1 MNITQIEENV
11 QKLIK
16 SLNKDE
22 FIFDFLLAYDQPKAS
37 IKRLKNGDRN
47 LSKNEGEVLWKK
59 KIFFKATDVDLFR
72 TFEEIKKDEK
82 ISKQSPR
89 FILVTDFENLLAI
102 DTKIQDSLDCSIGEL
117 PKHFDFFL
125 PLAGME
131 KKQHLNENP
140 ADVKAAERMAKLY
153 DEIRKSNTIES
164 EEEVHNLNVFLSRLL
179 FCYFAEDTGIFEES
193 QFVNA
198 ISSHTQEDGNDLNAY
213 LDNLFEILNIETS
226 KRKNIPKYLNDFP
239 YVNGG
244 LFRNKHA
251 APIFTR
257 KSRQAIIDAGELDWK
272 AIHPDIFGSMIQAVV
287 KPDQRGGY
295 GMHYTSVP
303 NIMKVIEPLFLD
315 ELYETFEASK
325 NSEKKLHDLL
335 ARIQKIKIFDPA
347 CGSGNFLI
355 IAYKELRK
363 LEMKIFQELKISM
376 PVSSISLGNFYGVE
390 LDDFAHEIAILSL
403 WLAEHQMDQLFSKTF
418 GSTKPAL
425 PLKNAGNIIHGNA
438 TRLNWEQI
446 CTKNQNE
453 EIYLLGNPPYLGR
466 SLRNKNHQED
476 MDIVFKG
483 LKNYKDLDYITCWF
497 LKGAKYIKATNAEL
511 AFVSTN
517 SIIQGTQVNLLWPI
531 IFGFGTKISFCH
543 TTFKWQNNAKSNAG
557 VSVVI
562 IGIAPQS
569 NKKSP
574 RIFNQNTVK
583 KVENINPYLTEG
595 KNIWIENRYSPISMI
610 PEISLGNAPKDDGA
624 LLLSIQE
631 YETVKIKHPN
641 VLPYIKKFIGA
652 DEFINNTYRYCFW
665 IEDMQIKDAIKI
677 PYIKDRL
684 EKCRQMRINSKK
696 IPTQKLAQVPYK
708 FGEIRHQNTSSLI
721 IPRVSSE
728 RRDYI
733 PIGFLDNNW
742 IVSDSAF
749 VVYNAKPWLFGVVSS
764 LMHVIWVKALAGRLE
779 TRFRYSSQLCYNTFP
794 FPDISENQK
803 EEINKLVLSIL
814 NIRESYSEKTY
825 AQLYDPKSM
834 PDELRNAHHVLD
846 LAIEKCY
853 RYRPF
858 DNDEERLE
866 YLFKLYEKMIE
877 EEKNKGT
884 LFEQSTKPKKRK
896 KVNA

>member
-1 MNITQIEENV
+1 MNITQIEENI

-37 IKRLKNGDRN
+37 ITRLKNGDRN
-47 LSKNEGEVLWKK
+47 LSKIEGEVLWKR
-59 KIFFKATDVDLFR
+59 KIFFKATGEDLFK

-89 FILVTDFENLLAI
+89 FILVTDFKNLLAL
-102 DTKIQDSLDCSIGEL
+102 DTKNQDRLDCSIDEL

-153 DEIRKSNTIES
+153 DEIKKNNTIES

-179 FCYFAEDTGIFEES
+179 FCYFAEDTGIFEDS

-198 ISSHTQEDGNDLNAY
+198 ISSHTQEDGSDLNTY
-213 LDNLFEILNIETS
+213 LDNLFEILNTETS

-244 LFRNKHA
+244 LFRNKHV

-257 KSRQAIIDAGELDWK
+257 KSRQAIIEAGELDWK

-325 NSEKKLHDLL
+325 NSEKKLRDLL

-376 PVSSISLGNFYGVE
+376 PVSSISLSNFYGIE

-403 WLAEHQMDQLFSKTF
+403 WLAEHQMDQDFSKTF

-425 PLKNAGNIIHGNA
+425 PLKSAGNIIHGNA
-438 TRLNWEQI
+438 ARLSWEEV
-446 CTKNQNE
+446 CPKNHND

-483 LKNYKDLDYITCWF
+483 QSNYKDLDYITCWF
-497 LKGAKYIKATNAEL
+497 LKGAKYIKTTNAEL

-531 IFGFGTKISFCH
+531 IFSFGTKISFCH

-562 IGIAPQS
+562 IGIASQLS
-569 NKKSP
+569 KKTP

-583 KVENINPYLTEG
+583 EVKNINPYLAEG
-595 KNIWIENRYSPISMI
+595 DNVWIENRYYPISMM

-624 LLLSIQE
+624 LLLTIQE
-631 YETVKIKHPN
+631 YERVKNKYPE
-641 VLPYIKKFIGA
+641 VLLYIKKFIGA
-652 DEFINNTYRYCFW
+652 DEFINNTYRYCLW
-665 IEDMQIKDAIKI
+665 IEDKQALNAKRI
-677 PYIKDRL
+677 PYIQERL
-684 EKCRQMRINSKK
+684 EKCRTMRIKSKK
-696 IPTQKLAQVPYK
+696 IPTQKLAQFPYK
-708 FGEIRHQNTSSLI
+708 FGEIRHQDTNSLI
-721 IPRVSSE
+721 IPSVSSE

-733 PIGFLDNNW
+733 PIGFLDNTW
-742 IVSDSAF
+742 VVSNSAF
-749 VVYNAKPWLFGVVSS
+749 VVYNAKPWLFGIISS
-764 LMHVIWVKALAGRLE
+764 LIHVVWVKALAGRLE

-794 FPDISENQK
+794 FPDISEKQK
-803 EEINKLVLSIL
+803 EEINKFVHLIL

-825 AQLYDPKSM
+825 AQLYDPKTM
-834 PDELRNAHHVLD
+834 PDELRSAHHQLD
-846 LAIEKCY
+846 LAVEKCY
-853 RYRPF
+853 RYKPF
-858 DNDEERLE
+858 ENDDERLE
-866 YLFKLYEKMIE
+866 HLFKLYEQMIE

-884 LFEQSTKPKKRK
+884 LFERETKPKKRK
-896 KVNA
+896 KINA